1 MSEKV
6 RILIVDDHT
15 MIRVAIKNYFVND
28 DQIEIVEEAVNGEEA
43 LARLVDTQID
53 LVLTDISMPVMDGY
67 ELVGKIK
74 LKYPELK
81 VVALSMINESQQV
94 KKMLETGVHGYILK
108 NCDKEE
114 LKAGIIQVMNGEDY
128 FSNSV
133 AHEIVEAL
141 AKRKGAEGALVEI
154 PLSQR
159 EKEVLRLM
167 MKEYSNGEIANELSI
182 STRTVDAHRRNLM
195 EKTGSKGVVGLVI
208 YAIEKG
214 LV

>member
-43 LARLVDTQID
+43 LARLVDAQID

>member
-133 AHEIVEAL
+133 AHEIVESL

>member
-43 LARLVDTQID
+43 LARLVDAQID

-141 AKRKGAEGALVEI
+141 AKRKGAEGDLVEI

>member
-1 MSEKV
+1 MSEKI

-28 DQIEIVEEAVNGEEA
+28 DRIEIVEEAVNGEEA
-43 LARLVDTQID
+43 LARLVDTQIN

-67 ELVGKIK
+67 ELAGKIK

-81 VVALSMINESQQV
+81 VVALSMINESQQI
-94 KKMLETGVHGYILK
+94 KKILETGVDGYILK

-133 AHEIVEAL
+133 AHQIAEAL
-141 AKRKGAEGALVEI
+141 AKRKGTEGSLLEI

-159 EKEVLRLM
+159 EKEVLKLM

-195 EKTGSKGVVGLVI
+195 EKTGSKGLVGLVI
-208 YAIEKG
+208 YAIEKE

>member
-43 LARLVDTQID
+43 LARLVDAQID

-141 AKRKGAEGALVEI
+141 AKRKGVEGALVEI

>member
-1 MSEKV
+1 MSEKI

-28 DQIEIVEEAVNGEEA
+28 DRIEIVEEAVNGEEA

-67 ELVGKIK
+67 ELAGKIK

-94 KKMLETGVHGYILK
+94 KKMLETGVDGYILK

-133 AHEIVEAL
+133 AHQIAEAL
-141 AKRKGAEGALVEI
+141 AKRKGAEGSLLEI

-159 EKEVLRLM
+159 EKEVLKLM

-195 EKTGSKGVVGLVI
+195 EKTGSKGLVGLVI
-208 YAIEKG
+208 YAIEKE

>member
-43 LARLVDTQID
+43 LARLVDAQID

-114 LKAGIIQVMNGEDY
+114 LKAGIIQVM
-128 FSNSV
+128 
-133 AHEIVEAL
+133 
-141 AKRKGAEGALVEI
+141 
-154 PLSQR
+154 
-159 EKEVLRLM
+159 
-167 MKEYSNGEIANELSI
+167 
-182 STRTVDAHRRNLM
+182 
-195 EKTGSKGVVGLVI
+195 KTGHNF
-208 YAIEKG
+208 Y
-214 LV
+214 

>member
-43 LARLVDTQID
+43 LARLVDAQID

-114 LKAGIIQVMNGEDY
+114 LKAGIIQVMNGGDY

>member
-28 DQIEIVEEAVNGEEA
+28 DQVEIVEEAVNGEEA
-43 LARLVDTQID
+43 LARLVDAQID

-67 ELVGKIK
+67 ELVGKVK

-108 NCDKEE
+108 TVIK
-114 LKAGIIQVMNGEDY
+114 K
-128 FSNSV
+128 S
-133 AHEIVEAL
+133 
-141 AKRKGAEGALVEI
+141 
-154 PLSQR
+154 
-159 EKEVLRLM
+159 LRL
-167 MKEYSNGEIANELSI
+167 ALF
-182 STRTVDAHRRNLM
+182 RL
-195 EKTGSKGVVGLVI
+195 
-208 YAIEKG
+208 
-214 LV
+214 